1 MNYTFSGKIV
11 FGMRRAGDWIEAWVE
26 DTGIG
31 IAPEEQD
38 RIYNG
43 FYRTAAAKATG
54 VVGTGLGLSIVAR
67 LVKRIGGTI
76 TVDSEPGKGSRFLVR
91 LPTANPRPV

>member
-1 MNYTFSGKIV
+1 MG
-11 FGMRRAGDWIEAWVE
+11 IEP
-26 DTGIG
+26 D
-31 IAPEEQD
+31 EQG
-38 RIYNG
+38 RIFNG

-67 LVKRIGGTI
+67 MVERLGGTI

-91 LPTANPRPV
+91 LPTTNPRPV

>member
-1 MNYTFSGKIV
+1 VNYTFSGKIV

-26 DTGIG
+26 DTGMG
-31 IAPEEQD
+31 IEPEEQD
-38 RIYNG
+38 RIFNG

-67 LVKRIGGTI
+67 LVKRLEGSI
-76 TVDSEPGKGSRFLVR
+76 TVDSEPGKGSKFLVR
-91 LPTANPRPV
+91 LPMAQPRPV

>member
-1 MNYTFSGKIV
+1 VNYTFSGRV
-11 FGMRRAGDWIEAWVE
+11 AFGVRRVDDWIEAWVE

-31 IAPEEQD
+31 IEPGEHE
-38 RIYNG
+38 RIFNG

-67 LVKRIGGTI
+67 LVKRIGGSI
-76 TVDSEPGKGSRFLVR
+76 TVESVPGQGSRFLVR
-91 LPTANPRPV
+91 LPAAKGRPA